1 MYKCNWYSRPGV
13 NYSDKGEGGG
23 GGKGRQLRL
32 LSLASTQGLM
42 HLLFRHYVGGGG
54 RGREQNDFGE
64 VIVSLK
70 FK

>member
-1 MYKCNWYSRPGV
+1 MYKCNWYSRPWV
-13 NYSDKGEGGG
+13 NYSDKGEGA
-23 GGKGRQLRL
+23 GGKGRMLIL
-32 LSLASTQGLM
+32 LSLAYTQGLM

-64 VIVSLK
+64 VIVSSK

>member
-13 NYSDKGEGGG
+13 NYSDKGEGA

-42 HLLFRHYVGGGG
+42 HLLLRHYVGGGG

-64 VIVSLK
+64 VIVSSK

>member
-13 NYSDKGEGGG
+13 NYSDKGEG

-64 VIVSLK
+64 VIVLSK